1 MTASML
7 DNAQLARQILGTAA
21 GTNIGKGAA
30 ARGKDTAAPGV
41 FAGML
46 DREMGLKF
54 SKHATQRLASRGI
67 ELSSGDMERINRAVD
82 TARQKGARDSLVLLD
97 RLALVVS
104 IKNNT
109 VITAVNE
116 DAIKENVF
124 TNIDSAVIAK

>member
-1 MTASML
+1 
-7 DNAQLARQILGTAA
+7 
-21 GTNIGKGAA
+21 
-30 ARGKDTAAPGV
+30 
-41 FAGML
+41 
-46 DREMGLKF
+46 MGLKF
-54 SKHATQRLASRGI
+54 SKNATQRLASRGI
-67 ELSSGDMERINRAVD
+67 ELSSGDMDRLNQAVD